1 MNLTKELQEKS
12 ALVPRIII
20 AALKGGS
27 GKTIFSVG
35 IAAALKELGKSVA
48 VYKKGPDYI
57 DAGWLAL
64 AANKPCYNLDNFL
77 IPNHQIKNSFISN
90 SHNADIAIIEGNR
103 GIFDG
108 LDTDGTTSTAG
119 LAKMLDAPVIL
130 CLDCTK
136 TTRTVAAVLYGCLIF
151 DPNVKIKGVILNRVG
166 GARHEQIIRNSIEK
180 YCKIPVLGAIPKL
193 KKEAF
198 PERHMGL
205 VPTHEHEWAE
215 SSIQSVL
222 YVVKKYI
229 DIDKILS
236 IAEEASKLS
245 INNSVEHKAV
255 SIEIKGSS
263 KPKIGIIRDSAFQF
277 YYQENLDALS
287 AYGAEI
293 VFISPLKDTDISDD
307 ISALYIG
314 GGFPETHAAYLAAN
328 KSFKNKIKLFAEN
341 GMPIYGECGGLM
353 YLSESIEIDNN
364 IYNMVGILPIQY
376 SFSKR
381 PAAHGYTI
389 IEVRHDNP
397 YFKKGMIIK
406 GHEFHYSKVQK
417 WNGDDGFL
425 AFDMKRGVGLINK
438 KDGVCYKQVL
448 GTYTHIHSAGNPA
461 WAKSMV
467 KLAVNYSKK
476 K

>member
-1 MNLTKELQEKS
+1 MNLTEELQKES
-12 ALVPRIII
+12 DFIPRIII

-35 IAAALKELGKSVA
+35 IVAALKERGKAVA

-64 AANKPCYNLDNFL
+64 AADKPCYNLDNFL

-136 TTRTVAAVLYGCLIF
+136 TTRTIAAVLYGCLIF
-151 DPNVKIKGVILNRVG
+151 DPNLKIKGVILNRVG
-166 GARHEQIIRNSIEK
+166 GARHEQIIRKSIEK
-180 YCKIPVLGAIPKL
+180 YCKIPVLGVIPKL
-193 KKEAF
+193 KEDVL

-205 VPTHEHEWAE
+205 VPTQEHKWAE
-215 SSIQSVL
+215 ISVQSILSI
-222 YVVKKYI
+222 VKKYI
-229 DIDKILS
+229 DIDRIIA
-236 IAEEASKLS
+236 IAEDTSKLS
-245 INNSVEHKAV
+245 IDTAIEPKTPSIKV
-255 SIEIKGSS
+255 SP
-263 KPKIGIIRDSAFQF
+263 KPKIGVIRDSAFQF
-277 YYQENLDALS
+277 YYQENLDALCS
-287 AYGAEI
+287 YGADI
-293 VFISPLKDTDISDD
+293 VFISPLKDSDISDD
-307 ISALYIG
+307 ISAFYIG

-328 KSFKNKIKLFAEN
+328 KSFKNKIKLFAEA

-353 YLSESIEIDNN
+353 YLSESIRIDDA
-364 IYNMVGILPIQY
+364 IYSMTGVLPIQY

-389 IEVRHDNP
+389 IKVQEDNP

-406 GHEFHYSKVQK
+406 GHEFHYSKVEK
-417 WNGDDGFL
+417 WNGKDSSL
-425 AFDMKRGVGLINK
+425 VFDMTRGVGLINK
-438 KDGVCYKQVL
+438 KDGALYKNVL
-448 GTYTHIHSAGNPA
+448 GTYTHIHSAGNPF
-461 WAKSMV
+461 WAECMV

-476 K
+476 

>member
-1 MNLTKELQEKS
+1 MNLTEELQKKS
-12 ALVPRIII
+12 ALIPRIII

-35 IAAALKELGKSVA
+35 IAAALKESGKSVA

-64 AANKPCYNLDNFL
+64 AADKPCYNLDNFL
-77 IPNHQIKNSFISN
+77 IPNYQIKNSFISN
-90 SHNADIAIIEGNR
+90 SLNADIAIIEGNR

-119 LAKMLDAPVIL
+119 LAKLLDAPVIL

-136 TTRTVAAVLYGCLIF
+136 TTRTIAAVLYGCLMF
-151 DPNVKIKGVILNRVG
+151 DPNLKIKGVILNRVG
-166 GARHEQIIRNSIEK
+166 GARHEQIIRKSIEK

-193 KKEAF
+193 KNEAF

-215 SSIQSVL
+215 SSAQAVSSI
-222 YVVKKYI
+222 VKKYI
-229 DIDKILS
+229 DIDKVVA
-236 IAEEASKLS
+236 IAEDTSKL
-245 INNSVEHKAV
+245 IIDNTIEHKTHPIKVV
-255 SIEIKGSS
+255 SKHR
-263 KPKIGIIRDSAFQF
+263 IGVIRDSAFQF
-277 YYQENLDALS
+277 YYQENLDALC
-287 AYGAEI
+287 AYGADI
-293 VFISPLKDTDISDD
+293 VFISPLKDADISDD

-328 KSFKNKIKLFAEN
+328 NRFKNKIKLFAEA

-353 YLSESIEIDNN
+353 YLSESIRIEDAL
-364 IYNMVGILPIQY
+364 YPMTGVLPIQY

-389 IEVRHDNP
+389 IKVQKNNP
-397 YFKKGMIIK
+397 YFKKGMIIR
-406 GHEFHYSKVQK
+406 GHEFHYSKIEK
-417 WNGDDGFL
+417 WSGSDETL
-425 AFDMKRGVGLINK
+425 AFDMTRGVGLVNK
-438 KDGVCYKQVL
+438 KDGACYKNVL
-448 GTYTHIHSAGNPA
+448 GTYTHIHSAGNPV
-461 WAKSMV
+461 WAESMV
-467 KLAVNYSKK
+467 KLAANYSKK
-476 K
+476 